1 MNLDGLQLSLSETK
15 TWFVQ
20 GNSSAAEDNSE
31 EMRVGGT
38 RKKNITRYWLR
49 STAFPETLFSSM
61 HNVIVLQPI
70 KTPISHEK
78 QCALP

>member
-31 EMRVGGT
+31 EMGVLEKKTLPGT
-38 RKKNITRYWLR
+38 GFEVQL
-49 STAFPETLFSSM
+49 FPRHVFSSM
-61 HNVIVLQPI
+61 HNVVVLQPI

>member
-31 EMRVGGT
+31 EMGVLE
-38 RKKNITRYWLR
+38 KKNITRYWLR

-61 HNVIVLQPI
+61 HNVVVLQPI